1 MIFIDEEFPKAAVEA
16 LTKDG
21 AIPLRAM
28 RAINGEGRSLCVL
41 VSSDPTIHGNFET
54 HLSISAAKLGER
66 LEPRPEEI
74 YEAAQCA
81 GLAKPK
87 QWTVINKIAH
97 IYE

>member
-1 MIFIDEEFPKAAVEA
+1 MIFTEEEFPKAAVEA

-21 AIPLRAM
+21 AVPLSALRGMSAD
-28 RAINGEGRSLCVL
+28 GRSLCVL

-54 HLSISAAKLGER
+54 HMSISAAKLGKY

-74 YEAAQCA
+74 YAAAQQV

-87 QWTVINKIAH
+87 QWTIINKIAH
-97 IYE
+97 VYE